1 MLRINSEVKMLSADC
16 PSVLDV
22 VLLLDLSGS
31 VEAEY
36 ELIMDFSRALSLGL
50 DINSDAVRVGV
61 VAFSD
66 NVSHV
71 INLDQFIGQQ
81 RNFTEALNFPHH
93 RGKTNIQVSRLTFK
107 LLASRHCMISA
118 FPTNY
123 EDRISLFFSIVHF
136 LVKLHDLFSIL

>member
-1 MLRINSEVKMLSADC
+1 MRTSCEVEMLSAGC

-22 VLLLDLSGS
+22 VLVLDLSGS

-36 ELIMDFSRALSLGL
+36 ELIMDFSRALSFGL
-50 DINSDAVRVGV
+50 DINTDAVRVGV

-71 INLDQFIGQQ
+71 IQLDQFIGQQ

-93 RGKTNIQVSRLTFK
+93 RGKQTSR
-107 LLASRHCMISA
+107 S
-118 FPTNY
+118 P
-123 EDRISLFFSIVHF
+123 V
-136 LVKLHDLFSIL
+136 